1 MPTTEQKS
9 AVIKEHATS
18 KDDVGSAPVQI
29 ALLTARI
36 TELTGHLK
44 RHPKDN
50 HSERGLELLVGKR
63 RRLLDYLARTDEAA
77 YRELVKKLKL
87 RK

>member
-1 MPTTEQKS
+1 MPATEEKS
-9 AVIKEHATS
+9 KIIKEHATS

-36 TELTGHLK
+36 TELTVHLK
-44 RHPKDN
+44 RHPKDI

-63 RRLLDYLARTDEAA
+63 RRLLDYLARTDEPA
-77 YRELVKKLKL
+77 YQELLKKLKL